1 MILKSEKIPSDVQI
15 AAIKKMHGG
24 ESLAHYEDKFHL
36 VHLDTNDNEISKFY
50 FIVARNN
57 ERVIMASHSFK
68 EISKRFFAMMEN
80 SQVEDKNHLFK
91 KATTARVNY
100 QSHSLM

>member
-15 AAIKKMHGG
+15 AAIKKMHEG

-36 VHLDTNDNEISKFY
+36 VQLDTNHPEIKKFY
-50 FIVARNN
+50 FIVSRIN
-57 ERVIMASHSFK
+57 ERIIMASHSFN

-80 SQVEDKNHLFK
+80 VQVEDKNHLFK

-100 QSHSLM
+100 QTHSLM